1 VVGLDTSISHRIKT
15 RVDNITIIREVCFIS
30 DIGLQEG
37 NKLIRVIEARH
48 IKREAKCMSTFT
60 FMKKMFTYK
69 SLNPCTPAH
78 LNSWE
83 EVVAA

>member
-1 VVGLDTSISHRIKT
+1 MVGLDTLISHRIKT

-48 IKREAKCMSTFT
+48 IERETRCISNFAFT
-60 FMKKMFTYK
+60 KKMFTYK